1 MRSLSRNT
9 NRNESSTAMVAIRT
23 MRLRNCGV
31 NGANRSTMLPAMEP
45 SSTPSVTM
53 PHPMPNTSVEE
64 SR

>member
-1 MRSLSRNT
+1 
-9 NRNESSTAMVAIRT
+9 MVAALTR
-23 MRLRNCGV
+23 MALMV
-31 NGANRSTMLPAMEP
+31 QPTMLPAMEP